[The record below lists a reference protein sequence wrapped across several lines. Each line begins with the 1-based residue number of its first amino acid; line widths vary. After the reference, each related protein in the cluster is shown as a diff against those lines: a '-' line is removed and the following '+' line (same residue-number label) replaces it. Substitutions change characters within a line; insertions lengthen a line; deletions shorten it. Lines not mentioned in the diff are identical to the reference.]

1 MKKVILI
8 GFVVLCTITSYAQ
21 RNADLTIGTTGA
33 NNLKIRLN
41 GKRITL
47 KDKSVTFE
55 NMQPGTYTLSI
66 YQWLK
71 KANRNYEYVEVFN
84 NTVNLTAGKHIEVVV
99 LRFGKVVWDEG
110 FITDDDWND
119 GSNNGPIG
127 GGIGNNGNGYS
138 TQQAVNDAQFKEIKS
153 AINKAFSD
161 NDKLVAAKAIMKNN
175 WFNINQIKEL
185 TRLFFYDD
193 KKLIFLKEAYD
204 NCTEKGSYFT
214 LADLLFSETS
224 KNDFMKWLGG
234 K

>member
-1 MKKVILI
+1 MKKVILTS
-8 GFVVLCTITSYAQ
+8 FVLLFTIISYAQ

-41 GKRITL
+41 GKRISL

-71 KANRNYEYVEVFN
+71 KPNRNYEYVEVFN

-127 GGIGNNGNGYS
+127 GGIGGNGSGYG
-138 TQQAVNDAQFKEIKS
+138 TQQPATEAQFKEIKN

-161 NDKLVAAKAIMKNN
+161 TDKMVAAKAIMKNN
-175 WFNINQIKEL
+175 WFTVNQIKEL
-185 TRLFFYDD
+185 AGLFFYDEN
-193 KKLIFLKEAYD
+193 KLAFLKESYN
-204 NCTEKGSYFT
+204 NCTEKGSYFV
-214 LADLLFSETS
+214 LADLLFSTAS
-224 KNDFMKWLGG
+224 KNDFMKWLGT

>member
-8 GFVVLCTITSYAQ
+8 GFVLLCTIASYAQ

-71 KANRNYEYVEVFN
+71 KPNRNYEYVEVFN

-119 GSNNGPIG
+119 GSNNGPVG
-127 GGIGNNGNGYS
+127 GGIGNNGNGYG
-138 TQQAVNDAQFKEIKS
+138 TQQAVTDAMFKDVKIV
-153 AINKAFSD
+153 IGKAFNND
-161 NDKLVAAKAIMKNN
+161 DKLLTAKTVMKNKY
-175 WFNINQIKEL
+175 FNLSQIREL
-185 TRLFFYDD
+185 TGLFSYDD
-193 KKLIFLKEAYD
+193 KKLIFLKDAYD

-214 LADLLFSETS
+214 LADLFFAEGY